1 MLTGR
6 CKQDFELWM
15 FNYFIEHRPDY
26 SSSLIISKF
35 ERKTQLEKL
44 AFYVE
49 WFDNVGIYMSIEPN
63 FSIFEQG
70 NPFSCFR
77 FFIDMIYYGQ
87 ADTRQEATKAA
98 IEKANELYNENLSDY
113 EISNRNI
120 I

>member
-6 CKQDFELWM
+6 CKQDFELW
-15 FNYFIEHRPDY
+15 IETNNHTPWLVFFEGLPDTVKSAY
-26 SSSLIISKF
+26 II
-35 ERKTQLEKL
+35 
-44 AFYVE
+44 E